1 MRKLLSLQTLIIL
14 ALVVATAHADT
25 ITLKNGSVIK
35 GKVTSFA
42 DEQFVVLLNTG
53 SGSRSKAMIFMSDI
67 AKIEFDGSSTA
78 ISDAGNGTT
87 TQPEETATT
96 NNPPTVK
103 ETKEPLAKNTK
114 ENQPPV
120 DPTLRGNNSNRNKKP
135 ETKRDPEPAK
145 REEIVDPTP
154 AEKTSQPEVTTN
166 EVPKVETPKKPSANA
181 KTQTIE
187 VGGKR
192 DWTSTGLIVKKGDKI
207 RITAT
212 GTITIDPAG
221 ESSGPEGIDTP
232 DSRKLMAD
240 RPTGG
245 LIGVIGA
252 DNDDFMFIGRA
263 AEFTAPREGLL
274 FLSVN
279 EGTLSDN
286 SGSYKAVIE
295 VQSTTRLSRQ

>member
-1 MRKLLSLQTLIIL
+1 MRKIFSLQTLIVI

-53 SGSRSKAMIFMSDI
+53 SGYRSKAMIYMSDI
-67 AKIEFDGSSTA
+67 AKIDFDATTPATGET
-78 ISDAGNGTT
+78 GNGNTT
-87 TQPEETATT
+87 PDENTVAS
-96 NNPPTVK
+96 NPPPVK
-103 ETKEPLAKNTK
+103 ETLAKNTK
-114 ENQPPV
+114 ETQPPV
-120 DPTLRGNNSNRNKKP
+120 DPSLKSNSSTKNKIPGPRREP
-135 ETKRDPEPAK
+135 EHK
-145 REEIVDPTP
+145 REEIVDTTPT
-154 AEKTSQPEVTTN
+154 EKTVQPEVTTA
-166 EVPKVETPKKPSANA
+166 EVPKVDPPKKPSGNA
-181 KTQTIE
+181 KTQTVE
-187 VGGKR
+187 VGAKR
-192 DWTSTGLIVKKGDKI
+192 DWTSTGLIIKKGDKI

-221 ESSGPEGIDTP
+221 DSSGPEGIDTP
-232 DSRKLMAD
+232 DSRKLMSD
-240 RPTGG
+240 KPTGG

-263 AEFTAPREGLL
+263 AEFTATREGLL

-295 VQSTTRLSRQ
+295 IQASTRPTR

>member
-1 MRKLLSLQTLIIL
+1 MRKILSLQTFIII

-53 SGSRSKAMIFMSDI
+53 SGYRSKAMIYMSDI
-67 AKIEFDGSSTA
+67 AKIDFEGSAATPSETA
-78 ISDAGNGTT
+78 NVTSS
-87 TQPEETATT
+87 QPEEPVTAS
-96 NNPPTVK
+96 NPPPVK
-103 ETKEPLAKNTK
+103 ETLAKNTK

-120 DPTLRGNNSNRNKKP
+120 DPTLKGNSKTKKTEP
-135 ETKRDPEPAK
+135 KRDPEPK
-145 REEIVDPTP
+145 REEIIDTTP
-154 AEKTSQPEVTTN
+154 AEKTSQPEVTTS
-166 EVPKVETPKKPSANA
+166 EVPKVEMPKKPSGNA
-181 KTQTIE
+181 KSQTIE
-187 VGGKR
+187 VGAKR

-232 DSRKLMAD
+232 DSRKLMSD

-295 VQSTTRLSRQ
+295 VQSLTRLSRQ

>member
-1 MRKLLSLQTLIIL
+1 
-14 ALVVATAHADT
+14 
-25 ITLKNGSVIK
+25 
-35 GKVTSFA
+35 
-42 DEQFVVLLNTG
+42 LLNTG
-53 SGSRSKAMIFMSDI
+53 SGYRSKAMIYMSDI
-67 AKIEFDGSSTA
+67 AKIDFEGSSA
-78 ISDAGNGTT
+78 TT
-87 TQPEETATT
+87 TEIAKETSSPTEEPVTT
-96 NNPPTVK
+96 SNPPPVK
-103 ETKEPLAKNTK
+103 ETLAKNTK
-114 ENQPPV
+114 ESQPPV
-120 DPTLRGNNSNRNKKP
+120 DPTLKGNNNRNKKP
-135 ETKRDPEPAK
+135 EPKRETEPK
-145 REEIVDPTP
+145 REEIIDTTP
-154 AEKTSQPEVTTN
+154 AEKTSQPEVTTP
-166 EVPKVETPKKPSANA
+166 EVPKVEMPKKASGNA

-187 VGGKR
+187 VGAKR

-232 DSRKLMAD
+232 DSRKLMSD

-295 VQSTTRLSRQ
+295 VQSLTRLSRQ